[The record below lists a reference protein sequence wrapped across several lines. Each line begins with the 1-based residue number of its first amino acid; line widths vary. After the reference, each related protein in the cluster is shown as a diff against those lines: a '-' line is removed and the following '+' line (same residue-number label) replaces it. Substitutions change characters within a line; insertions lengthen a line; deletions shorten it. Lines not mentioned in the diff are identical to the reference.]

1 MTTGQSPSTALLR
14 AMAGRLGR
22 IAFGVLVD
30 DTGLTR
36 LQVRDGLKTLR
47 GRGLAVMVWRGTWA
61 LTPKGA
67 AVAGQGVEV
76 TSGPMGPRPAAD
88 VPHHFRSRLWRALRM
103 MRRATIHGL
112 LVPASNTTD
121 GNPYESAKKY
131 LDALVRA
138 GFVKRLPHK
147 EGARTIYA
155 IVRDSGPLP
164 PQWNKRQRRVYDA
177 NTKET
182 FDVA

>member
-1 MTTGQSPSTALLR
+1 MSAQSPSTAILH

-22 IAFGVLVD
+22 IAFGDLVE

-47 GRGLAVMVWRGTWA
+47 GRGLAEMAWRGTWK

-67 AVAGQGVEV
+67 EAAGSGAEV
-76 TSGPMGPRPAAD
+76 KSGPAGPRATTT

-103 MRRATIHGL
+103 MRRSTIHGL
-112 LVPASNTTD
+112 LVPASRPTD

-131 LDALVRA
+131 LDALVKA
-138 GFVKRLPHK
+138 GYVKRLEHK
-147 EGARTIYA
+147 DGARTIYA

-164 PQWNKRQRRVYDA
+164 PQWNKRQGRVFDP
-177 NTKET
+177 NTQEA